1 MPPRRP
7 RRPPPRRSAPQPRRW
22 DGDGNSWW
30 ATASKPIPVE
40 GGLQARS
47 QRGAIGG
54 TWWSQRFITLL
65 EMVGIGG
72 RLQRGKRYARTGQ
85 VISMQ
90 VKPGKVTASV
100 QGSRATP
107 YKVSIA
113 TKVLSAAEWKA
124 AEDVMAKSAVFM
136 AKLLAG
142 EMPEEIEEAFVGS
155 SGPLL
160 PQSARDFESDCS
172 CPDWENPC
180 KHIAAVYFLLAEDF
194 DRDPFLIFSWR
205 GRDKETLLTN
215 LRKRRRG
222 SATADRR
229 KRAVPS
235 EAEESSAIT
244 AAGDFGWPV
253 PDPDASAVRH
263 SDPESIW
270 GRESDLADLLALPVR
285 PRLAVAPDLLLRQL
299 DPEPLGASAQRIQEA
314 LRPMY
319 EVMTAGSAAVTIG
332 ADEPQPG

>member
-1 MPPRRP
+1 MVTATAGGRL
-7 RRPPPRRSAPQPRRW
+7 RRSRYPF
-22 DGDGNSWW
+22 
-30 ATASKPIPVE
+30 E
-40 GGLQARS
+40 GGLQAWS

-194 DRDPFLIFSWR
+194 DRDPFLIFSVAWPR
-205 GRDKETLLTN
+205 QGDSAYEPSQAATRFGECHQAETSGPV
-215 LRKRRRG
+215 RSRRG
-222 SATADRR
+222 LSHHRSWR
-229 KRAVPS
+229 
-235 EAEESSAIT
+235 I
-244 AAGDFGWPV
+244 
-253 PDPDASAVRH
+253 
-263 SDPESIW
+263 
-270 GRESDLADLLALPVR
+270 
-285 PRLAVAPDLLLRQL
+285 RLAS
-299 DPEPLGASAQRIQEA
+299 LGSGRGAGPA
-314 LRPMY
+314 L
-319 EVMTAGSAAVTIG
+319 
-332 ADEPQPG
+332 

>member
-1 MPPRRP
+1 
-7 RRPPPRRSAPQPRRW
+7 
-22 DGDGNSWW
+22 
-30 ATASKPIPVE
+30 
-40 GGLQARS
+40 
-47 QRGAIGG
+47 
-54 TWWSQRFITLL
+54 
-65 EMVGIGG
+65 
-72 RLQRGKRYARTGQ
+72 
-85 VISMQ
+85 MQ

-124 AEDVMAKSAVFM
+124 AEDVMAQSAVFM

-142 EMPEEIEEAFVGS
+142 DMPEEIEEAFVGS

-205 GRDKETLLTN
+205 GRDKETLLAN

-222 SATADRR
+222 SASAGKR
-229 KRAVPS
+229 KPAETS
-235 EAEESSAIT
+235 ESRESSPNT
-244 AAGDFGWPV
+244 GTDDFGWPV
-253 PDPDASAVRH
+253 ADPDANTAVRH
-263 SDPESIW
+263 TDPSSIW

-299 DPEPLGASAQRIQEA
+299 DPEPLGASAPRIQEA

-319 EVMTAGSAAVTIG
+319 EAMTAGSAAVTICG
-332 ADEPQPG
+332 DEARPV

>member
-1 MPPRRP
+1 
-7 RRPPPRRSAPQPRRW
+7 
-22 DGDGNSWW
+22 
-30 ATASKPIPVE
+30 
-40 GGLQARS
+40 
-47 QRGAIGG
+47 
-54 TWWSQRFITLL
+54 
-65 EMVGIGG
+65 MVGIGG
-72 RLQRGKRYARTGQ
+72 RLDRGKRYARTGQ

-124 AEDVMAKSAVFM
+124 AEDVMAQSAVFM

-160 PQSARDFESDCS
+160 PQSAGDFDSDCT

-205 GRDKETLLTN
+205 GRDKEALLTN
-215 LRKRRRG
+215 LRERRRG
-222 SATADRR
+222 PGKIRGRKPTTSPGPREGLVEIGAD
-229 KRAVPS
+229 
-235 EAEESSAIT
+235 
-244 AAGDFGWPV
+244 DFGWPV
-253 PDPDASAVRH
+253 SDPDTSPATQLG
-263 SDPESIW
+263 DPSSVW
-270 GRESDLADLLALPVR
+270 GRERDLADLSALPVR

-319 EVMTAGSAAVTIG
+319 EAMTAEAAAVTIG
-332 ADEPQPG
+332 AEEAKPGASP